1 MIFGQET
8 DGIVPMKIIK
18 ALLIASTILLFLP
31 GLTLQ
36 GQQGGV
42 EVVAKRGDGIQK
54 LLKDH
59 GLDPLVYTP
68 MFVELNR
75 TNIGTNN
82 TLYAG
87 RKYIIPINPE
97 SSAGGSSS
105 KGAVR
110 EYAIFGEAYSKVEI
124 TDNILGG
131 AVIYLMSGHGGPD
144 PGASGRYGKYLLT
157 EDEYAYDVTLR
168 LARNLIQHGALV
180 YLITRDE
187 NDGIRDKSILTADR
201 DETCYP
207 SQQIPVNQNARLK
220 QRTSAVNNLYSK
232 YRGSYQ
238 RLVVIHLDSRSTGE
252 NIDVFFYHHQNSVAG
267 KTLAANIHNTFRD
280 KYKKY
285 QPNRSYYGTVS
296 SRSGL
301 WVIRNTHPPTVFIE
315 LGNIRN
321 QRDQQRFV
329 IYDNRQA
336 LANWIAEGIIKDYAS
351 D

>member
-1 MIFGQET
+1 MEMVKRLLLLVTMI
-8 DGIVPMKIIK
+8 
-18 ALLIASTILLFLP
+18 LLISMEPAA
-31 GLTLQ
+31 
-36 GQQGGV
+36 GQTGI
-42 EVVAKRGDGIQK
+42 EVVARRGDGIQK
-54 LLKDH
+54 LLKEH
-59 GLDPLVYTP
+59 GLDPVAYTAS
-68 MFVELNR
+68 FVELNR
-75 TNIGTNN
+75 NNIGINN

-87 RKYIIPINPE
+87 RRYIIPSSVE
-97 SSAGGSSS
+97 STPAGSAAE
-105 KGAVR
+105 KPLR
-110 EYAIFGEAYSKVEI
+110 EYSIFGKAYSKVEI
-124 TDNILGG
+124 TDNSLGG

-144 PGASGRYGKYLLT
+144 PGASGKYGKYLLT

-180 YLITRDE
+180 YIITRDE
-187 NDGIRDKSILTADR
+187 NDGIRDQSILPADK
-201 DETCYP
+201 DETCWP
-207 SQQIPVNQNARLK
+207 SQPIPLNQNSRLK
-220 QRTSAVNNLYSK
+220 QRTTAVNNLYAK

-252 NIDVFFYHHQNSVAG
+252 NIDVFFYHHQNSVTG
-267 KTLAANIHNTFRD
+267 KSLAENIHNTFRD
-280 KYKKY
+280 KYRKY
-285 QPNRSYYGTVS
+285 QPNRSYHGSVS

-336 LANWIAEGIIKDYAS
+336 LANWIAEGIIKDYAY